1 MNEKYEGFLNN
12 AQELNKKFGIVPL
25 LYGSLGL
32 EILTK
37 TNLGSKDIDILI
49 PEVFVKGTR
58 WEEFRMY
65 LENNG
70 YVLIDLHEHTF
81 VKDNIEY
88 SYASIENLKEFAGIN
103 VEDIHNYQ
111 EKNAKYLL
119 LTLEQYLKVYKKSSQ
134 DGYRVNKKEKQDGK
148 KIKFIEEQIRN
159 MNEN

>member
-12 AQELNKKFGIVPL
+12 AKKLKEKFDIIPL

-58 WEEFRMY
+58 WEEFKTY
-65 LENNG
+65 LESNG

-81 VKDNIEY
+81 LKDNIEY
-88 SYASIENLKEFAGIN
+88 SYASIENLKEFAAIN
-103 VEDIHNYQ
+103 TEDIPSYQ
-111 EKNAKYLL
+111 ENGVK
-119 LTLEQYLKVYKKSSQ
+119 
-134 DGYRVNKKEKQDGK
+134 
-148 KIKFIEEQIRN
+148 
-159 MNEN
+159 